1 MRRGRLIL
9 QCGWRRRLRC
19 RCRGLIVQE
28 LQVVGALVP
37 FIDLA
42 VRTRSQVLT
51 RLFDWF
57 VEPSQGRPIRLFY
70 GVLER
75 LESLKLRDFRLV

>member
-1 MRRGRLIL
+1 MFLH
-9 QCGWRRRLRC
+9 CGCWRLRC
-19 RCRGLIVQE
+19 GRLRLIVQE

-37 FIDLA
+37 LIDLA

-51 RLFDWF
+51 RLLDWF
-57 VEPSQGRPIRLFY
+57 IEPSQGRPIRLFD

-75 LESLKLRDFRLV
+75 LESFKLRDFSLV